1 MTMMTKVEVL
11 ISNYGSNISKID
23 EQKIKNFNKLINFDT
38 PLLVANV
45 SKLGDTELFF
55 FVGFYLRQLY
65 KNQKNSNNKLYNLIF
80 DEAHI

>member
-1 MTMMTKVEVL
+1 MMTKVEVL